1 MLGSF
6 TVFHLYIFSFI
17 FFGNWFN
24 TKSMWVCSKRM
35 VLYFIQKHKKL
46 PHNHTIHTETVQSD
60 NMDRPAAS
68 CPPATQRH
76 RSVASRGQWP
86 GVHTEPSCNTTSK
99 TLLVR
104 WTNVDLRVL
113 AYKSRMSNFLHV
125 NPSQIHYLIIR
136 KVLIVRFYITIEM
149 IFGKVHKDSWLSS

>member
-60 NMDRPAAS
+60 KWIGQQPHAHWQLRDTGALSPGG
-68 CPPATQRH
+68 
-76 RSVASRGQWP
+76 ASRSLCP
-86 GVHTEPSCNTTSK
+86 FFSTTRSK
-99 TLLVR
+99 TLLVH
-104 WTNVDLRVL
+104 WTSADLRFL

-136 KVLIVRFYITIEM
+136 KVLIVRFYITR
-149 IFGKVHKDSWLSS
+149 DDLW